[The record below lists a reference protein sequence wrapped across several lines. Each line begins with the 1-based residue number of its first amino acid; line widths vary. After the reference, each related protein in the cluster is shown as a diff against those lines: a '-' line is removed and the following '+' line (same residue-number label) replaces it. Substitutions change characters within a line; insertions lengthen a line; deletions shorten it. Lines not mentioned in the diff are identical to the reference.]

1 MSLQQNLSNF
11 MNTIRLSR
19 NQSITEFA
27 EEIGV
32 SRSEMQHI
40 LKGTCNPRIDTLKYI
55 AKNLDVDPATL
66 ILPSYT
72 EPQQDFALLLLRT
85 LDAFLELPED
95 QQENDVYLFH
105 QLILL
110 MKKR

>member
-55 AKNLDVDPATL
+55 AKNLDVV
-66 ILPSYT
+66 PSYT

-95 QQENDVYLFH
+95 QQENAVYLFH

>member
-40 LKGTCNPRIDTLKYI
+40 LKGTYNPRIDTLKYI

-95 QQENDVYLFH
+95 QQENAVYLFH

>member
-40 LKGTCNPRIDTLKYI
+40 LKGTCNPRIDTLKS
-55 AKNLDVDPATL
+55 V
-66 ILPSYT
+66 SYT
-72 EPQQDFALLLLRT
+72 HLSSSAI
-85 LDAFLELPED
+85 
-95 QQENDVYLFH
+95 LFFFRKSPAEIKPVIYRPTSVSQIKH
-105 QLILL
+105 RRQCP
-110 MKKR
+110 

>member
-40 LKGTCNPRIDTLKYI
+40 LKGTSIH
-55 AKNLDVDPATL
+55 V
-66 ILPSYT
+66 S
-72 EPQQDFALLLLRT
+72 
-85 LDAFLELPED
+85 
-95 QQENDVYLFH
+95 
-105 QLILL
+105 ILL
-110 MKKR
+110 NI